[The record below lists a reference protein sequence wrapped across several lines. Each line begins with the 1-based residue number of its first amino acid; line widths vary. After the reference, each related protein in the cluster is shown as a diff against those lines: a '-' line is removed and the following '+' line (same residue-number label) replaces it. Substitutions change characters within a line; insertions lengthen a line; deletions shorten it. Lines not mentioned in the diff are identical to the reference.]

1 MKILSIEGNIGAGK
15 TTVLNELQN
24 ISKNNS
30 DICIMLEPIELW
42 ENIKDNKNISILERF
57 YEDQDKYA
65 FTFQIMALA
74 TRIKKIRTIIENN
87 PNMKVLI
94 CERSLE
100 ADYNIFAKMLY
111 KSGKIKD
118 IDYQVYLEL
127 YNIYKNDYPLDGVI
141 YINTSPIVCYERIK
155 KRSRD
160 GESDI
165 PMDYLNDCHE
175 HHQKW
180 LNNKDMVLP
189 INTET
194 DWKNT
199 DVKKDIISKM
209 NKYMLD
215 FIKT

>member
-1 MKILSIEGNIGAGK
+1 
-15 TTVLNELQN
+15 
-24 ISKNNS
+24 
-30 DICIMLEPIELW
+30 
-42 ENIKDNKNISILERF
+42 
-57 YEDQDKYA
+57 
-65 FTFQIMALA
+65 
-74 TRIKKIRTIIENN
+74 
-87 PNMKVLI
+87 
-94 CERSLE
+94 
-100 ADYNIFAKMLY
+100 
-111 KSGKIKD
+111 
-118 IDYQVYLEL
+118 
-127 YNIYKNDYPLDGVI
+127 
-141 YINTSPIVCYERIK
+141 CYERIK

>member
-1 MKILSIEGNIGAGK
+1 
-15 TTVLNELQN
+15 
-24 ISKNNS
+24 
-30 DICIMLEPIELW
+30 MLEPIELW

-141 YINTSPIVCYERIK
+141 YINTSPNVCYERIK

-180 LNNKDMVLP
+180 LNNKHMVLP

-215 FIKT
+215 FITPLNI